1 VNYCLY
7 KPVVHEKEKRREA
20 MPTRQ
25 RVSKYVQRSLQA
37 ETRQKS
43 YSEDNLLQM
52 NRDSMIQTAE
62 NANINSAANGILNP
76 MHQSLILSTVEYIE

>member
-1 VNYCLY
+1 
-7 KPVVHEKEKRREA
+7 
-20 MPTRQ
+20 M
-25 RVSKYVQRSLQA
+25 
-37 ETRQKS
+37 S

-76 MHQSLILSTVEYIE
+76 MHQSLIFSTVEYID